1 MKKILSKKYLVQYII
16 IAVILAVCSLLC
28 AVSNS
33 SAAFADSY
41 RDNVFLK
48 LQAVFGR
55 ISGALPFSLGEV
67 MIAIAV
73 FGGISLIIVY
83 IVLMIRKKGR
93 RRKVSSV
100 CSLIL
105 LWIVSFVML
114 AETLNCFIMY
124 RCSSFA
130 SVHGIS
136 EDKFTAEQ
144 LYSLAVIMT
153 EKCNEAEKLIER
165 DDNGDML
172 LTCDVYSE
180 TKAAMQN
187 ISSEYPTLSG
197 YYPDPKG
204 ILCSGI
210 MTRFDLL
217 GIYFPFSLEANYNK
231 DMYNSELPDTICHE
245 FAHLKG
251 WIKEDEANFIAFLA
265 CTESGAPELVYSGYM
280 SALSYLRS
288 KVYRENSISETD
300 KFALFSMASDNVVHD
315 LYEKGRIFREA
326 KETKLGTAMSA
337 VSDKAM
343 ETSLR
348 LNGVPD
354 GVKSYG
360 RFVDLLLNYYYG
372 SDKNISAEP

>member
-1 MKKILSKKYLVQYII
+1 MLFWYIDMKKTLSKKYLVQYII
-16 IAVILAVCSLLC
+16 IAVILTVC
-28 AVSNS
+28 AVICAFSRS

-55 ISGALPFSLGEV
+55 ISGALPFSLGEL

-73 FGGISLIIVY
+73 SGGISLIAVY
-83 IVLMIRKKGR
+83 IVLMIQKKGKR
-93 RRKVSSV
+93 GKISAV
-100 CSLIL
+100 CSLIV
-105 LWIVSFVML
+105 LWIAAFVML
-114 AETLNCFIMY
+114 TETLNCFIMY

-130 SVHGIS
+130 SVYGIG
-136 EDKFTAEQ
+136 EEKFTAEE
-144 LYSLAVIMT
+144 LYSLAMTIT
-153 EKCNEAEKLIER
+153 EKCNEAEALIER
-165 DDNGDML
+165 DENGNML
-172 LTCDVYSE
+172 ITCDVYAE

-197 YYPDPKG
+197 YYPDPKS
-204 ILCSGI
+204 ILCSGV

-231 DMYNSELPDTICHE
+231 NMYNSELPETICHE

-251 WIKEDEANFIAFLA
+251 WIKEDEANFISYLA
-265 CTESGAPELVYSGYM
+265 CIESDSPELVYSGYM
-280 SALSYLRS
+280 SALSYLCS
-288 KVYRENSISETD
+288 KVYREASISDED
-300 KFALFSMASDNVVHD
+300 KAVLFSAANDNVVHD
-315 LYEKGRIFREA
+315 LVEKGRIFREA
-326 KETKLGTAMSA
+326 KETKLGTAMSV

-348 LNGVPD
+348 LNGVSD

-360 RFVDLLLNYYYG
+360 RFVDLLLNYY
-372 SDKNISAEP
+372 SNS

>member
-1 MKKILSKKYLVQYII
+1 MKKTLSKKYLAQYII
-16 IAVILAVCSLLC
+16 IAAILAVCGILI
-28 AVSNS
+28 AVSQR
-33 SAAFADSY
+33 SARFADGY
-41 RDNVFLK
+41 RNAVFPK

-55 ISGALPFSLGEV
+55 VSGALPFSLGEF
-67 MIAIAV
+67 MIALAV
-73 FGGISLIIVY
+73 FGGIALIVVY
-83 IVLMIRKKGR
+83 IILMIRKKGS
-93 RRKVSSV
+93 RRKISAV
-100 CSLIL
+100 CSLIV
-105 LWIVSFVML
+105 LWIVTFVML
-114 AETLNCFIMY
+114 TETLNCFIMY

-130 SVHGIS
+130 SVYGIG

-144 LYSLAVIMT
+144 LYSLAVMIT

-165 DDNGDML
+165 DDDGNML
-172 LTCDVYSE
+172 ITCDVYAE
-180 TKAAMQN
+180 TKAAMLN
-187 ISSEYPTLSG
+187 ISSDYPSLSG

-231 DMYNSELPDTICHE
+231 DMYNSELPETVCHE

-251 WIKEDEANFIAFLA
+251 WIKEDEANFISYLA
-265 CTESGAPELVYSGYM
+265 CIESGSPELEYSGYM

-288 KVYRENSISETD
+288 KVYRESAVSDED
-300 KFALFSMASDNVVHD
+300 KAELFSMADDNVVHD
-315 LYEKGRIFREA
+315 LVEKGRIFREA
-326 KETKLGTAMSA
+326 KQTKLGTAMSA

-348 LNGVPD
+348 LNGVSD

-372 SDKNISAEP
+372 EDTAD

>member
-1 MKKILSKKYLVQYII
+1 MKKTLSKKYLVQYII
-16 IAVILAVCSLLC
+16 IAVILALCTVLC
-28 AVSNS
+28 AVSRS

-55 ISGALPFSLGEV
+55 ISGALPFSLGEA
-67 MIAIAV
+67 MIALAV
-73 FGGISLIIVY
+73 FGGITLIAVY
-83 IVLMIRKKGR
+83 IVLMIQKKGKR
-93 RRKVSSV
+93 GRISAV
-100 CSLIL
+100 CSLIV

-114 AETLNCFIMY
+114 TETLNCFIMY
-124 RCSSFA
+124 QCSSFA

-144 LYSLAVIMT
+144 LYSLAMTIT
-153 EKCNEAEKLIER
+153 EKCNEAEALIKR
-165 DDNGDML
+165 DNDGNML
-172 LTCDVYSE
+172 LTCDVYDE
-180 TKAAMQN
+180 TKTAMQN

-204 ILCSGI
+204 ILCSGV

-251 WIKEDEANFIAFLA
+251 WIKEDEANFIAFRA
-265 CTESGAPELVYSGYM
+265 CTESDSPELVYSGYM

-288 KVYRENSISETD
+288 KVYRESSISDED
-300 KFALFSMASDNVVHD
+300 KAALFSTANDNVVHD
-315 LYEKGRIFREA
+315 LVEKGRIFREV
-326 KETKLGTAMSA
+326 KETKLGTAMSV

-348 LNGVPD
+348 LNGVTD

-372 SDKNISAEP
+372 ENDIEE

>member
-1 MKKILSKKYLVQYII
+1 MLFWYIDMKKTLSKKYLVQYII
-16 IAVILAVCSLLC
+16 IAVILTVC
-28 AVSNS
+28 AVICAFSRS

-55 ISGALPFSLGEV
+55 ISGALPFSLGEL

-73 FGGISLIIVY
+73 SGGISLIAVY
-83 IVLMIRKKGR
+83 IVLMIQKKGKR
-93 RRKVSSV
+93 GKISAV
-100 CSLIL
+100 CSLIV
-105 LWIVSFVML
+105 LWIAAFVML
-114 AETLNCFIMY
+114 TETLNCFIMY

-130 SVHGIS
+130 SVYGIG
-136 EDKFTAEQ
+136 EEKFTAEE
-144 LYSLAVIMT
+144 LYSLAMTIT
-153 EKCNEAEKLIER
+153 EKCNEAEALIER
-165 DDNGDML
+165 DENGNML
-172 LTCDVYSE
+172 ITCDVYVE

-187 ISSEYPTLSG
+187 ISYEYPTLSG
-197 YYPDPKG
+197 YYPDPKA
-204 ILCSGI
+204 ILCSGV

-231 DMYNSELPDTICHE
+231 NMYNSELPETICHE

-251 WIKEDEANFIAFLA
+251 WIKEDEANFISYLA
-265 CTESGAPELVYSGYM
+265 CIESDSPELVYSGYM

-288 KVYRENSISETD
+288 KVYREASISDED
-300 KFALFSMASDNVVHD
+300 KAVLFSAANDNVVHD
-315 LYEKGRIFREA
+315 LVEKGRIFREA
-326 KETKLGTAMSA
+326 KETKLGTAMSV

-348 LNGVPD
+348 LNGVSD

-360 RFVDLLLNYYYG
+360 RFVDLLLNYY
-372 SDKNISAEP
+372 SNS

>member
-1 MKKILSKKYLVQYII
+1 MLFWYIDMKKTLSKKYLVQYII
-16 IAVILAVCSLLC
+16 IAVILAVCSVLC
-28 AVSNS
+28 AFSRS

-55 ISGALPFSLGEV
+55 ISGALPFSLGEL

-73 FGGISLIIVY
+73 SGGISLIAVY
-83 IVLMIRKKGR
+83 IVLMIQKKGKR
-93 RRKVSSV
+93 GKISAV
-100 CSLIL
+100 CSLIV
-105 LWIVSFVML
+105 LWIAAFVML
-114 AETLNCFIMY
+114 NETLNCFIMY

-130 SVHGIS
+130 SVYGIG
-136 EDKFTAEQ
+136 EEKFTAEE
-144 LYSLAVIMT
+144 LYSLAMTIT
-153 EKCNEAEKLIER
+153 EKCNEAEALIER
-165 DDNGDML
+165 DENGNML
-172 LTCDVYSE
+172 ITCDVYAE

-197 YYPDPKG
+197 YYPDPKA
-204 ILCSGI
+204 ILCSGV

-231 DMYNSELPDTICHE
+231 NMYNSELPETICHE

-251 WIKEDEANFIAFLA
+251 WIKEDEANFISYLA
-265 CTESGAPELVYSGYM
+265 CIESDSPELVYSGYM

-288 KVYRENSISETD
+288 KVYREASISDED
-300 KFALFSMASDNVVHD
+300 KAVLFSAANDNVVHD
-315 LYEKGRIFREA
+315 LVEKGRIFREA
-326 KETKLGTAMSA
+326 KETKLGTAMSV

-348 LNGVPD
+348 LNGVSD

-360 RFVDLLLNYYYG
+360 RFVDLLLNYY
-372 SDKNISAEP
+372 SNS

>member
-1 MKKILSKKYLVQYII
+1 MLFWYIDMKKTLSKKYLVQYII
-16 IAVILAVCSLLC
+16 IAVILTVC
-28 AVSNS
+28 AVICAFSRS

-55 ISGALPFSLGEV
+55 ISGALPFSLGEL

-73 FGGISLIIVY
+73 SGGISLIAVY
-83 IVLMIRKKGR
+83 IVLMIQKKGKR
-93 RRKVSSV
+93 GKISAV
-100 CSLIL
+100 CSLIV
-105 LWIVSFVML
+105 LWIAAFVML
-114 AETLNCFIMY
+114 TETLNCFIMY

-130 SVHGIS
+130 SVHGIG
-136 EDKFTAEQ
+136 EEKFTAEE
-144 LYSLAVIMT
+144 LYSLAMTIT
-153 EKCNEAEKLIER
+153 EKCNEAEALIER
-165 DDNGDML
+165 DENGNML
-172 LTCDVYSE
+172 ITCDVYVE

-187 ISSEYPTLSG
+187 ISYEYPTLSG
-197 YYPDPKG
+197 YYPDPKA
-204 ILCSGI
+204 ILCSGV

-231 DMYNSELPDTICHE
+231 NMYNSELPETICHE

-251 WIKEDEANFIAFLA
+251 WIKEDEANFISYLA
-265 CTESGAPELVYSGYM
+265 CIESDSPELVYSGYM

-288 KVYRENSISETD
+288 KVYREASISDED
-300 KFALFSMASDNVVHD
+300 KAVLFSAANDNVVHD
-315 LYEKGRIFREA
+315 LVEKGRIFREA
-326 KETKLGTAMSA
+326 KETKLGTAMSV

-348 LNGVPD
+348 LNGVSD

-360 RFVDLLLNYYYG
+360 RFVDLLLNYY
-372 SDKNISAEP
+372 SNS

>member
-1 MKKILSKKYLVQYII
+1 MKKALSKKYLVQYII
-16 IAVILAVCSLLC
+16 IAVILAVCAVLC
-28 AVSNS
+28 VVSRR

-55 ISGALPFSLGEV
+55 ISGALPFSLGEL

-73 FGGISLIIVY
+73 LGGISLIAVY
-83 IVLMIRKKGR
+83 IVLMIRKKGKR
-93 RRKVSSV
+93 GKISAV
-100 CSLIL
+100 CSLIV
-105 LWIVSFVML
+105 LWIVTFVML
-114 AETLNCFIMY
+114 TETLNCFIMY

-130 SVHGIS
+130 SVYGIG
-136 EDKFTAEQ
+136 EKKFTADE
-144 LYSLAVIMT
+144 LYSLAMTIT
-153 EKCNEAEKLIER
+153 EKCNEAEALIER
-165 DDNGDML
+165 DGNGNML
-172 LTCDVYSE
+172 ITCDVYAE

-204 ILCSGI
+204 ILCSGV

-231 DMYNSELPDTICHE
+231 DMYNSELPETICHE

-251 WIKEDEANFIAFLA
+251 WIKEDEANFIAFRA
-265 CTESGAPELVYSGYM
+265 CIDSGSPKLVYSGYM
-280 SALSYLRS
+280 SALSYLRP
-288 KVYRENSISETD
+288 KVYREASISDED
-300 KFALFSMASDNVVHD
+300 KAALFSLANDNVVHD
-315 LYEKGRIFREA
+315 LVEKGRIFREA
-326 KETKLGTAMSA
+326 KETKLGTAMSV

-348 LNGVPD
+348 LNGVSD
-354 GVKSYG
+354 GVRSYG
-360 RFVDLLLNYYYG
+360 RFIDLLLNYYCG
-372 SDKNISAEP
+372 DNSNA

>member
-1 MKKILSKKYLVQYII
+1 MKKTLSKKYLIQYII
-16 IAVILAVCSLLC
+16 ITVILALCITLC
-28 AVSNS
+28 AVSRS

-41 RDNVFLK
+41 RNNIFPK
-48 LQAVFGR
+48 IQAVFGR

-73 FGGISLIIVY
+73 FGGISLIAVY
-83 IVLMIRKKGR
+83 IILMVRKKSR
-93 RRKVSSV
+93 RRRISAV
-100 CSLIL
+100 CSLIV

-114 AETLNCFIMY
+114 TETLNCFIMY

-130 SVHGIS
+130 SVYGIG
-136 EDKFTAEQ
+136 EEKFTSAE
-144 LYSLAVIMT
+144 LYSLAMTIT
-153 EKCNEAEKLIER
+153 EKCNEAEALIER
-165 DDNGDML
+165 DADGNML
-172 LTCDVYSE
+172 LTCDVYAE
-180 TKAAMQN
+180 AKAAMQK

-197 YYPDPKG
+197 YYPDPKA
-204 ILCSGI
+204 IVCSGV

-231 DMYNSELPDTICHE
+231 DMYNSELPETICHE

-251 WIKEDEANFIAFLA
+251 WIKEDEANFISYLA
-265 CTESGAPELVYSGYM
+265 CIESDSPELAYSGYM

-288 KVYRENSISETD
+288 KVKRESSVSDED
-300 KFALFSMASDNVVHD
+300 KAALFSAANENVVHD
-315 LYEKGRIFREA
+315 LVEKGRIFREA
-326 KETKLGTAMSA
+326 KESKLGTAMSV

-348 LNGVPD
+348 LNGVSD

-372 SDKNISAEP
+372 ARDN

>member
-1 MKKILSKKYLVQYII
+1 MLFWYIDMKKTLSKKYLVQYIV
-16 IAVILAVCSLLC
+16 IAVILTVC
-28 AVSNS
+28 AVICAFSRS

-55 ISGALPFSLGEV
+55 ISGALPFSLGEL

-73 FGGISLIIVY
+73 SGGISLIAVY
-83 IVLMIRKKGR
+83 IVLMIQKKGKR
-93 RRKVSSV
+93 GKISAV
-100 CSLIL
+100 CSLIV
-105 LWIVSFVML
+105 LWIAAFVML
-114 AETLNCFIMY
+114 TETLNCFIMY

-130 SVHGIS
+130 SVYGIG
-136 EDKFTAEQ
+136 EEKFTAEE
-144 LYSLAVIMT
+144 LYSLAMTIT
-153 EKCNEAEKLIER
+153 EKCNEAEALIER
-165 DDNGDML
+165 DENGNML
-172 LTCDVYSE
+172 ITCDVYVE

-187 ISSEYPTLSG
+187 ISYEYPTLSG
-197 YYPDPKG
+197 YYPDPKA
-204 ILCSGI
+204 ILCSGV

-231 DMYNSELPDTICHE
+231 NMYNSELPETICHE

-251 WIKEDEANFIAFLA
+251 WIKEDEANFISYLA
-265 CTESGAPELVYSGYM
+265 CIESDSPELVYSGYM

-288 KVYRENSISETD
+288 KVYREASISDED
-300 KFALFSMASDNVVHD
+300 KAVLFSAANDNVVHD
-315 LYEKGRIFREA
+315 LVEKGRIFREA
-326 KETKLGTAMSA
+326 KETKLGTAMSI

-348 LNGVPD
+348 LNGVSD

-360 RFVDLLLNYYYG
+360 RFVDLLLNYY
-372 SDKNISAEP
+372 SNS

>member
-1 MKKILSKKYLVQYII
+1 MKKALSKKYLVQYII
-16 IAVILAVCSLLC
+16 IAVILAVCTVLF
-28 AVSNS
+28 AVSRR

-41 RDNVFLK
+41 RDNVFSK

-55 ISGALPFSLGEV
+55 ISGALPFSLGELMI
-67 MIAIAV
+67 MIALL
-73 FGGISLIIVY
+73 GGISLIAVY
-83 IVLMIRKKGR
+83 IILMIRKKGR
-93 RRKVSSV
+93 RRKISAV
-100 CSLIL
+100 CSLIV
-105 LWIVSFVML
+105 LWIVTFVML
-114 AETLNCFIMY
+114 TETLNCFIMY

-130 SVHGIS
+130 SVYGIG
-136 EDKFTAEQ
+136 EEKFTADE
-144 LYSLAVIMT
+144 LYSLAMIIT
-153 EKCNEAEKLIER
+153 EKCNEAEALIER
-165 DDNGDML
+165 DENGDML
-172 LTCDVYSE
+172 ITCDVYAES
-180 TKAAMQN
+180 KAAMLN

-204 ILCSGI
+204 ILCSDV

-231 DMYNSELPDTICHE
+231 DMYNSELPETICHE

-251 WIKEDEANFIAFLA
+251 WIKEDEANFISYLA
-265 CTESGAPELVYSGYM
+265 CIESGSPELVYSGYM

-288 KVYRENSISETD
+288 KVYREASLSDED
-300 KFALFSMASDNVVHD
+300 KAALFSAANDNVVHD
-315 LYEKGRIFREA
+315 LVEKGRIFREA
-326 KETKLGTAMSA
+326 KETKLGTAMSV

-348 LNGVPD
+348 LNGVSD

-372 SDKNISAEP
+372 ANSNA

>member
-1 MKKILSKKYLVQYII
+1 MLFWYIDMKKALSKKYLVQYII
-16 IAVILAVCSLLC
+16 IAVILAVCAVLC
-28 AVSNS
+28 AFSRS

-55 ISGALPFSLGEV
+55 ISGALPFSLGEL

-73 FGGISLIIVY
+73 SGGISLIAAY
-83 IVLMIRKKGR
+83 IVLMIRKKGNR
-93 RRKVSSV
+93 GKISAV
-100 CSLIL
+100 CSLIV
-105 LWIVSFVML
+105 LWIAAFVML
-114 AETLNCFIMY
+114 TETLNCFIMY

-130 SVHGIS
+130 SVYGIG
-136 EDKFTAEQ
+136 EEKFTAEE
-144 LYSLAVIMT
+144 LYSLAMTIT
-153 EKCNEAEKLIER
+153 EKCNEAEALIER
-165 DDNGDML
+165 DENGNML
-172 LTCDVYSE
+172 ITCDVYVE

-187 ISSEYPTLSG
+187 ISYEYPTLSG
-197 YYPDPKG
+197 YYPDPKA
-204 ILCSGI
+204 ILCSGV

-231 DMYNSELPDTICHE
+231 NMYNSELPETICHE

-251 WIKEDEANFIAFLA
+251 WIKEDEANFISYLA
-265 CTESGAPELVYSGYM
+265 CIESDSPELVYSGYM

-288 KVYRENSISETD
+288 KVYREASISDED
-300 KFALFSMASDNVVHD
+300 KTVLFSAANDNVVHD
-315 LYEKGRIFREA
+315 LVEKGRIFREA
-326 KETKLGTAMSA
+326 KKTKLGTAMSV

-348 LNGVPD
+348 LNGVSD

-360 RFVDLLLNYYYG
+360 RFVDLLLNYY
-372 SDKNISAEP
+372 SNS

>member
-1 MKKILSKKYLVQYII
+1 MLFWYIDMKKALSKKYLVQYII
-16 IAVILAVCSLLC
+16 IAVILAVCAVLC
-28 AVSNS
+28 AFSRS

-55 ISGALPFSLGEV
+55 ISGALPFSLGEL

-73 FGGISLIIVY
+73 SGSISLIAAY
-83 IVLMIRKKGR
+83 IVLMIRKKGNR
-93 RRKVSSV
+93 GKISAV
-100 CSLIL
+100 CSLIV
-105 LWIVSFVML
+105 LWIAAFVML
-114 AETLNCFIMY
+114 TETLNCFIMY

-130 SVHGIS
+130 SVYGIG
-136 EDKFTAEQ
+136 EEKFTAEE
-144 LYSLAVIMT
+144 LYSLAMTIT
-153 EKCNEAEKLIER
+153 EKCNEAEALIER
-165 DDNGDML
+165 DENGNML
-172 LTCDVYSE
+172 ITCDVYVE

-187 ISSEYPTLSG
+187 ISYEYPTLSG
-197 YYPDPKG
+197 YYPDPKA
-204 ILCSGI
+204 ILCSGV

-231 DMYNSELPDTICHE
+231 NMYNSELPETICHE

-251 WIKEDEANFIAFLA
+251 WIKEDEANFISYLA
-265 CTESGAPELVYSGYM
+265 CIESDSPELVYSGYM

-288 KVYRENSISETD
+288 KVYREASISDED
-300 KFALFSMASDNVVHD
+300 KTVLFSAANDNVVHD
-315 LYEKGRIFREA
+315 LVEKGRIFREA
-326 KETKLGTAMSA
+326 KKTKLGTAMSV

-348 LNGVPD
+348 LNGVSD

-360 RFVDLLLNYYYG
+360 RFVDLLLNYY
-372 SDKNISAEP
+372 SNS

>member
-1 MKKILSKKYLVQYII
+1 MLFWYIDMKKTLSKKYLVQYII
-16 IAVILAVCSLLC
+16 IAVILTVC
-28 AVSNS
+28 AVICAFSRS

-55 ISGALPFSLGEV
+55 ISGALPFSLGEL

-73 FGGISLIIVY
+73 SGGISLIAVY
-83 IVLMIRKKGR
+83 IVLMIRKKGKR
-93 RRKVSSV
+93 GKISAV
-100 CSLIL
+100 CSLIV
-105 LWIVSFVML
+105 LWIAAFVML
-114 AETLNCFIMY
+114 TETLNCFIMY

-130 SVHGIS
+130 SVYGIG
-136 EDKFTAEQ
+136 EEKFTAEE
-144 LYSLAVIMT
+144 LYSLAMTIT
-153 EKCNEAEKLIER
+153 EKCNEAEALIER
-165 DDNGDML
+165 DENGNML
-172 LTCDVYSE
+172 ITCDVYVE

-197 YYPDPKG
+197 YYPDPKA
-204 ILCSGI
+204 ILCSGV

-231 DMYNSELPDTICHE
+231 NMYNSELPETICHE

-251 WIKEDEANFIAFLA
+251 WIKEDEANFISYLA
-265 CTESGAPELVYSGYM
+265 CIESNSPELVYSGYM

-288 KVYRENSISETD
+288 KVYREASISDED
-300 KFALFSMASDNVVHD
+300 KAVLFSAANDNVVHD
-315 LYEKGRIFREA
+315 LVEKGRIFREA
-326 KETKLGTAMSA
+326 KETKLGTAMSV

-348 LNGVPD
+348 LNGVSD

-360 RFVDLLLNYYYG
+360 RFVDLLLNYY
-372 SDKNISAEP
+372 SNS

>member
-1 MKKILSKKYLVQYII
+1 MKKALSKKYLVQYII
-16 IAVILAVCSLLC
+16 IAVILAVCAVLC
-28 AVSNS
+28 AVSRRY
-33 SAAFADSY
+33 AAFADSY

-55 ISGALPFSLGEV
+55 ISGVLPFSLGEL

-73 FGGISLIIVY
+73 SGGISLIAVY
-83 IVLMIRKKGR
+83 IVLMIRKKGKR
-93 RRKVSSV
+93 GKISAV
-100 CSLIL
+100 CSLIV
-105 LWIVSFVML
+105 LWIVTFVML
-114 AETLNCFIMY
+114 TETLNCFIMY

-130 SVHGIS
+130 SVYGIG
-136 EDKFTAEQ
+136 EEKFTADK
-144 LYSLAVIMT
+144 LYSLAMTIT
-153 EKCNEAEKLIER
+153 EKCNEAEALIER
-165 DDNGDML
+165 DGNGNML
-172 LTCDVYSE
+172 ITCDVYAE

-204 ILCSGI
+204 ILCSGV

-231 DMYNSELPDTICHE
+231 DMYNSELPETICHE

-251 WIKEDEANFIAFLA
+251 WIKEDEANFIAFRA
-265 CTESGAPELVYSGYM
+265 CIDSGSPELVYSGYM

-288 KVYRENSISETD
+288 KVYREASISDED
-300 KFALFSMASDNVVHD
+300 KAALFSAANDNVVHD
-315 LYEKGRIFREA
+315 LVEKGRIFREA
-326 KETKLGTAMSA
+326 KETKLGTAMSVA
-337 VSDKAM
+337 SDKAM

-348 LNGVPD
+348 LNGVSD

-360 RFVDLLLNYYYG
+360 RFIDLLLNYYCG
-372 SDKNISAEP
+372 DNSNA

>member
-1 MKKILSKKYLVQYII
+1 MLFWYIDMKKALSKKYLVQYII
-16 IAVILAVCSLLC
+16 IAVILAVCAVLC
-28 AVSNS
+28 AFSRS

-55 ISGALPFSLGEV
+55 ISGALPFSLGEL

-73 FGGISLIIVY
+73 SGGISLIAVY
-83 IVLMIRKKGR
+83 IVLMIQKKGKR
-93 RRKVSSV
+93 GKISAV
-100 CSLIL
+100 CSLIV
-105 LWIVSFVML
+105 LWIAAFVML
-114 AETLNCFIMY
+114 TETLNCFIMY

-130 SVHGIS
+130 SVYGIG
-136 EDKFTAEQ
+136 EEKFTAEE
-144 LYSLAVIMT
+144 LYSLAMTIT
-153 EKCNEAEKLIER
+153 EKCNEAEALIER
-165 DDNGDML
+165 DENGNML
-172 LTCDVYSE
+172 ITCDVYVE

-187 ISSEYPTLSG
+187 ISYEYPTLSG
-197 YYPDPKG
+197 YYPDPKA
-204 ILCSGI
+204 ILCSGV

-231 DMYNSELPDTICHE
+231 NMYNSELPETICHE

-251 WIKEDEANFIAFLA
+251 WIKEDEANFISYLA
-265 CTESGAPELVYSGYM
+265 CIESDSPELVYSGYM

-288 KVYRENSISETD
+288 KVYREASISDED
-300 KFALFSMASDNVVHD
+300 KAVLFSAANDNVVHD
-315 LYEKGRIFREA
+315 LVEKGRIFREA
-326 KETKLGTAMSA
+326 KETKLGTAMSV

-348 LNGVPD
+348 LNGVSD

-360 RFVDLLLNYYYG
+360 RFVDLLLNYY
-372 SDKNISAEP
+372 SNS

>member
-1 MKKILSKKYLVQYII
+1 MKKALSKKYLVQYII
-16 IAVILAVCSLLC
+16 IAVILAVCAVLC
-28 AVSNS
+28 AFSRS

-55 ISGALPFSLGEV
+55 ISGALPFSLGEL

-73 FGGISLIIVY
+73 SGGISLIAAY
-83 IVLMIRKKGR
+83 IVLMIRKKGNR
-93 RRKVSSV
+93 GKISAV
-100 CSLIL
+100 CSLIV
-105 LWIVSFVML
+105 LWIAAFVML
-114 AETLNCFIMY
+114 TETLNCFIMY

-130 SVHGIS
+130 SVYGIG
-136 EDKFTAEQ
+136 EEKFTAEE
-144 LYSLAVIMT
+144 LYSLAMTIT
-153 EKCNEAEKLIER
+153 EKCNEAEALIER
-165 DDNGDML
+165 DENGNML
-172 LTCDVYSE
+172 ITCDVYVE

-187 ISSEYPTLSG
+187 ISYEYPTLSG
-197 YYPDPKG
+197 YYPDPKA
-204 ILCSGI
+204 ILCSGV

-231 DMYNSELPDTICHE
+231 NMYNSELPETICHE

-251 WIKEDEANFIAFLA
+251 WIKEDEANFISYLA
-265 CTESGAPELVYSGYM
+265 CIESDSPELVYSGYM

-288 KVYRENSISETD
+288 KVYREASISDED
-300 KFALFSMASDNVVHD
+300 KTVLFSAANDNVVHD
-315 LYEKGRIFREA
+315 LVEKGRIFREA
-326 KETKLGTAMSA
+326 KKTKLGTAMSV

-348 LNGVPD
+348 LNGVSD

-360 RFVDLLLNYYYG
+360 RFVDLLLNYY
-372 SDKNISAEP
+372 SNS

>member
-1 MKKILSKKYLVQYII
+1 MLFWYIDMKKALSKKYLVQYII
-16 IAVILAVCSLLC
+16 IAVILAVCAVLC
-28 AVSNS
+28 AFSRG

-55 ISGALPFSLGEV
+55 ISGALPFSLGEL

-73 FGGISLIIVY
+73 SGGISLIAVY
-83 IVLMIRKKGR
+83 IVLMIRKKGKR
-93 RRKVSSV
+93 GKISAV
-100 CSLIL
+100 CSLIV
-105 LWIVSFVML
+105 LWIAAFVML
-114 AETLNCFIMY
+114 TETLNCFIMY

-130 SVHGIS
+130 SVYGIG
-136 EDKFTAEQ
+136 EEKFTAEE
-144 LYSLAVIMT
+144 LYSLAMTIT
-153 EKCNEAEKLIER
+153 EKCNEAEALIKR
-165 DDNGDML
+165 DENGNML
-172 LTCDVYSE
+172 ITCDVYAE

-187 ISSEYPTLSG
+187 ISYEYPTLSG
-197 YYPDPKG
+197 YYPDPKA
-204 ILCSGI
+204 ILCSGV

-231 DMYNSELPDTICHE
+231 NMYNSELPETICHE

-251 WIKEDEANFIAFLA
+251 WIKEDEANFISYLA
-265 CTESGAPELVYSGYM
+265 CIESDSPELVYSGYM

-288 KVYRENSISETD
+288 KVYREASISDED
-300 KFALFSMASDNVVHD
+300 KAVLFSAANDNVVHD
-315 LYEKGRIFREA
+315 LVEKGRIFREA
-326 KETKLGTAMSA
+326 KETKLGTAMSV

-348 LNGVPD
+348 LNGVSD

-360 RFVDLLLNYYYG
+360 RFVDLLLNYY
-372 SDKNISAEP
+372 SNS

>member
-1 MKKILSKKYLVQYII
+1 MKKTLSKKYHIQYII
-16 IAVILAVCSLLC
+16 IAVILALCITLC
-28 AVSNS
+28 AVSRS

-41 RDNVFLK
+41 RNNIFPK
-48 LQAVFGR
+48 IQAVFGR

-73 FGGISLIIVY
+73 FGGISLIAVY
-83 IVLMIRKKGR
+83 IILMVRKKSR
-93 RRKVSSV
+93 RRKISAV
-100 CSLIL
+100 CSLIV

-114 AETLNCFIMY
+114 TETLNCFIMY

-130 SVHGIS
+130 SVYGIG
-136 EDKFTAEQ
+136 EEKFTSAE
-144 LYSLAVIMT
+144 LYSLAMTIT
-153 EKCNEAEKLIER
+153 EKCNETEALIER
-165 DDNGDML
+165 DADGNML
-172 LTCDVYSE
+172 LTCDVYAE
-180 TKAAMQN
+180 AKAAMQK

-197 YYPDPKG
+197 YYPDPKA
-204 ILCSGI
+204 IVCSGV

-231 DMYNSELPDTICHE
+231 DMYNSELPETICHE

-251 WIKEDEANFIAFLA
+251 WIKEDEANFISYLA
-265 CTESGAPELVYSGYM
+265 CIESDSPELAYSGYM

-288 KVYRENSISETD
+288 KVKRENSVSDED
-300 KFALFSMASDNVVHD
+300 KAALFSAANENVVHD
-315 LYEKGRIFREA
+315 LVEKGRIFREA
-326 KETKLGTAMSA
+326 KETRLGTAMSV

-348 LNGVPD
+348 LNGVSD

-372 SDKNISAEP
+372 ARDN

>member
-1 MKKILSKKYLVQYII
+1 MLFWYIDMKKTLSKKYLVQYII
-16 IAVILAVCSLLC
+16 IAVILTVC
-28 AVSNS
+28 AVICAFSRS

-55 ISGALPFSLGEV
+55 ISGALPFSLGEL

-73 FGGISLIIVY
+73 SGGISLIAAY
-83 IVLMIRKKGR
+83 IVLMIRKKGNR
-93 RRKVSSV
+93 GKISAV
-100 CSLIL
+100 CSLIV
-105 LWIVSFVML
+105 LWIAAFVML
-114 AETLNCFIMY
+114 TETLNCFIMY

-130 SVHGIS
+130 SVYGIG
-136 EDKFTAEQ
+136 EEKFTAEE
-144 LYSLAVIMT
+144 LYSLAMTIT
-153 EKCNEAEKLIER
+153 EKCNEAEALIKR
-165 DDNGDML
+165 DENGNML
-172 LTCDVYSE
+172 ITCDVYAE

-197 YYPDPKG
+197 YYPDPKA
-204 ILCSGI
+204 ILCSGV

-231 DMYNSELPDTICHE
+231 NMYNSELPETICHE

-251 WIKEDEANFIAFLA
+251 WIKEDEANFISYLA
-265 CTESGAPELVYSGYM
+265 CIESDSPELVYSGYM

-288 KVYRENSISETD
+288 KVYREASISDED
-300 KFALFSMASDNVVHD
+300 KAVLFSAANDNVVHD
-315 LYEKGRIFREA
+315 LVEKGRIFREA
-326 KETKLGTAMSA
+326 KETKLGTAMSV

-348 LNGVPD
+348 LNGVSD

-360 RFVDLLLNYYYG
+360 RFVDLLLNYY
-372 SDKNISAEP
+372 SNS

>member
-1 MKKILSKKYLVQYII
+1 MLFWYIDMKKTLSKKYLVQYII
-16 IAVILAVCSLLC
+16 IAVILTVC
-28 AVSNS
+28 AVICAFSRS

-55 ISGALPFSLGEV
+55 ISGALPFSLGEL

-73 FGGISLIIVY
+73 SGGISLIAVY
-83 IVLMIRKKGR
+83 IVLMIQKKGKR
-93 RRKVSSV
+93 GKISAV
-100 CSLIL
+100 CSLIV
-105 LWIVSFVML
+105 LWIAAFVML
-114 AETLNCFIMY
+114 TETLNCFIMY

-130 SVHGIS
+130 SVYGIG
-136 EDKFTAEQ
+136 EEKFTAEE
-144 LYSLAVIMT
+144 LYSLAMTIT
-153 EKCNEAEKLIER
+153 EKCNEAEALIER
-165 DDNGDML
+165 DENGNML
-172 LTCDVYSE
+172 ITCDVYAE

-197 YYPDPKG
+197 YYPDPKS
-204 ILCSGI
+204 ILCSGV

-231 DMYNSELPDTICHE
+231 NMYNSELPETICHE

-251 WIKEDEANFIAFLA
+251 WIKEDEANFISYLA
-265 CTESGAPELVYSGYM
+265 CIESDSPELVYSGYM

-288 KVYRENSISETD
+288 KVYREASISDED
-300 KFALFSMASDNVVHD
+300 KAVLFSAANDNVVHD
-315 LYEKGRIFREA
+315 LVEKGRIFREA
-326 KETKLGTAMSA
+326 KETKLGTAMSV

-348 LNGVPD
+348 LNGVSD

-360 RFVDLLLNYYYG
+360 RFVDLLLNYY
-372 SDKNISAEP
+372 SNS

>member
-1 MKKILSKKYLVQYII
+1 MKKTLSKKYLVQYII
-16 IAVILAVCSLLC
+16 IAVILALCTVLC
-28 AVSNS
+28 AVSRS

-55 ISGALPFSLGEV
+55 ISGALPFSLGEA
-67 MIAIAV
+67 MIALAV
-73 FGGISLIIVY
+73 FGGITLITVY
-83 IVLMIRKKGR
+83 IVLMIQKKGKR
-93 RRKVSSV
+93 GRISAV
-100 CSLIL
+100 CSLIA

-114 AETLNCFIMY
+114 TETLNCFIMY
-124 RCSSFA
+124 QCSSFA

-144 LYSLAVIMT
+144 LYSLAMTIT
-153 EKCNEAEKLIER
+153 EKCNEAEALIKR
-165 DDNGDML
+165 DNDGNML
-172 LTCDVYSE
+172 LTCDVYDE
-180 TKAAMQN
+180 TKTAMQN

-204 ILCSGI
+204 ILCSGV

-251 WIKEDEANFIAFLA
+251 WIKEDEANFIAFRA
-265 CTESGAPELVYSGYM
+265 CTESDSPELVYSGYM

-288 KVYRENSISETD
+288 KVYRESSISDED
-300 KFALFSMASDNVVHD
+300 KAALFSAANDNVVHD
-315 LYEKGRIFREA
+315 LVEKGRIFREV

-348 LNGVPD
+348 LNGVTD

-372 SDKNISAEP
+372 ENDIEE

>member
-1 MKKILSKKYLVQYII
+1 MLFWYIDMKKALSKKYLVQYII
-16 IAVILAVCSLLC
+16 IAVILAVCAVLC
-28 AVSNS
+28 AFSRS

-55 ISGALPFSLGEV
+55 ISGALPFSLGEL

-73 FGGISLIIVY
+73 SGGISLIAAY
-83 IVLMIRKKGR
+83 IVLMIRKKGNR
-93 RRKVSSV
+93 GKISAV
-100 CSLIL
+100 CSLIV
-105 LWIVSFVML
+105 LWIAAFVML
-114 AETLNCFIMY
+114 TETLNCFIMY

-130 SVHGIS
+130 SVYGIG
-136 EDKFTAEQ
+136 EEKFTAEE
-144 LYSLAVIMT
+144 LYSLAMTIT
-153 EKCNEAEKLIER
+153 EKCNEAEALIER
-165 DDNGDML
+165 DENGNML
-172 LTCDVYSE
+172 ITCDVYVE

-187 ISSEYPTLSG
+187 ISYEYPTLSG
-197 YYPDPKG
+197 YYPDPKA
-204 ILCSGI
+204 ILCSGV

-231 DMYNSELPDTICHE
+231 NMYNSELPETICHE

-251 WIKEDEANFIAFLA
+251 WIKEDEANFISYLA
-265 CTESGAPELVYSGYM
+265 CIESDSPELVYSGYM

-288 KVYRENSISETD
+288 KVYREASISDED
-300 KFALFSMASDNVVHD
+300 KTVLFSAANDNVVHD
-315 LYEKGRIFREA
+315 LVEKGRIFREA
-326 KETKLGTAMSA
+326 KETKLGTAMSV

-348 LNGVPD
+348 LNGVSD

-360 RFVDLLLNYYYG
+360 RFVDLLLNYY
-372 SDKNISAEP
+372 SNS